1 MSPAGLAW
9 HNLVHKRGRTAVAA
23 AGVAFAVVLVF
34 MELGL
39 YDGVGRTAAMLYDAL
54 RFDLLLVSTEY
65 VDVSRTSDFPRAR
78 LAQARAA
85 PAVADVLPV
94 SMSMGT
100 WRTPARR
107 DLIGRDVPA
116 GGVRSI
122 SVLGVPPDRLADVF
136 AVDRGRVFASRDAA
150 ATAGKLLTGPDAVL
164 YDERS
169 KPEFGRLADLLDVPP
184 DGDPAT
190 GTMLRYNGRRVDV
203 VGGFALGT
211 GFSWNAM
218 ILAAE
223 PTFAAVTYRPADRV
237 VFGLVTLAPGTDPAA
252 AAVTLRAAL
261 PPDVRVM
268 TRPEIEAHENRHWMR
283 LTSIGQFLLV
293 AVVLAVAVGVIFVY
307 QMMAADIRAMLPEYA
322 TVKALGY
329 RPPFLGGVVLAQ
341 ASFLAVLGFVPGF
354 AAAVGLYAVA
364 RTVGG
369 IPTEMTASRAAVVLG
384 LTCGMC
390 LGSGLLAVRKVHAAD
405 PADLFA

>member
-1 MSPAGLAW
+1 MSPAALAW
-9 HNLVHKRGRTAVAA
+9 HNITHKRGRTAIAV

-54 RFDLLLVSTEY
+54 RFDLLLVSSEY
-65 VDVSRTSDFPRAR
+65 VDVSRTGDFPRAR

-85 PAVADVLPV
+85 PDVTDAVPV
-94 SMSMGT
+94 SMGIGT
-100 WRTPARR
+100 WRMPARR
-107 DLIGRDVPA
+107 DLLGRTVPA
-116 GGVRSI
+116 GGTRSI
-122 SVLGVPPDRLADVF
+122 SILGVPPDRIADVF
-136 AVDRGRVFASRDAA
+136 AVDRGRVFRSPTEAA
-150 ATAGKLLTGPDAVL
+150 RAGKLLTGPDAVL
-164 YDERS
+164 YDTRS
-169 KPEFGRLADLLDVPP
+169 KPEFGRLADLIDVPP
-184 DGDPAT
+184 AGDPAT
-190 GTMLRYNGRRVDV
+190 GTVLRYNGRRVDV

-218 ILAAE
+218 ILTAE
-223 PTFAAVTYRPADRV
+223 PTFAALTYLPADRV
-237 VFGLVTLAPGTDPAA
+237 TFGLVSLEPGTDPDA

-261 PPDVRVM
+261 PADVRVM

-293 AVVLAVAVGVIFVY
+293 AVVLAVVVGVIFVY

-341 ASFLAVLGFVPGF
+341 AAFLAVLGFVPGY

-384 LTCGMC
+384 LTGGMC